1 MTKTQPAK
9 KSPPRG
15 LLSKSGARRRIDE
28 LRRLI
33 SRHNY
38 QYYVL
43 DSPRISDAEYDR
55 LFREL
60 QTLEQRFP
68 DLITPDSPTQ
78 RVGAPVSDAFAPVAH
93 RRPMLSL
100 ANAFDE
106 EELAAWARRVQAALG
121 TQRVEYVCELK
132 IDGAAVS
139 LTYERGR
146 FVRGATRGDGV
157 QGEDITANLRTI
169 KSLPLQLQVDPAP
182 TLLEVRGEA
191 YLSIA
196 AFDAVN
202 RERAATDE
210 ALFANPR
217 NAAAGSLRQLDP
229 AVTAARPLD
238 LFTYGVGAAEG
249 IEFRTH
255 HETLASLRSAGF
267 KVNPHTA
274 RCRSLD
280 EVIAYVR
287 TWIARRAELQYE
299 TDGVVVKV
307 DDLEQ
312 QAELGATS
320 QAPRWAIA
328 YKFPAEQ
335 ATTRVTDIRVYVGRT
350 GALTPVA
357 ELEPVRVSGVT
368 VTSATLHNEDEIR
381 RKDVRIGDWVVVQRA
396 GEVIPEVVR
405 VLTDRRAGG
414 EREFVM
420 PTTCPSCGSAVHR
433 PDGEAVARCTNL
445 ACPAQVLE
453 RLIHFCSRDAMNIDR
468 VGPKLLQQ
476 LLHRQLIADPA
487 DLYRLRK
494 EQVQALERMGDRSAQ
509 NVLDSIAQSRR
520 TTLARLLYALGIRH
534 VGAHVAEIA
543 AAHFGTLDRLLRA
556 SFEEARDVPG
566 IGPTIAESI
575 VQFFRQPE
583 NRRLISKLR
592 EAGVQPAPP
601 ARVAARGP
609 LAGKQLVFTGT
620 LSRFPR
626 SRAEALARER
636 GAAVTSDVS
645 KKTDFLVAGGEPGSK
660 LEKARRLGVRVLTEG
675 EFLKMAGAAR
685 NRTQQAER
693 SKQ

>member
-1 MTKTQPAK
+1 MAKAQPAK
-9 KSPPRG
+9 KAPRRG
-15 LLSKSGARRRIDE
+15 PLTKAQARRRIDE

-33 SRHNY
+33 SRYNV

-43 DSPRISDAEYDR
+43 DSPQIPDAEYDR

-60 QTLEQRFP
+60 QTLEQQFP

-93 RRPMLSL
+93 HRPMLSL
-100 ANAFDE
+100 ANAFNE
-106 EELAAWARRVQAALG
+106 EELTAWARRVQAALG
-121 TQRVEYVCELK
+121 TRRVEYVCELK

-146 FVRGATRGDGV
+146 FVRGATRGDGI

-169 KSLPLQLQVDPAP
+169 KNLPLRLQVDSPP
-182 TLLEVRGEA
+182 TLLEARGEA

-196 AFDAVN
+196 AFDAIN
-202 RERAATDE
+202 RERAAAGE
-210 ALFANPR
+210 PLFANPR

-238 LFTYGVGAAEG
+238 LFIYGVGAAEG
-249 IEFRTH
+249 IEFHTH
-255 HETLASLRSAGF
+255 HDTLVWLKSAGF

-274 RCRSLD
+274 LCRSLD
-280 EVIAYVR
+280 DVIAYVR
-287 TWIARRAELQYE
+287 TWVERRKELQYE

-307 DDLEQ
+307 NDLEQ
-312 QAELGATS
+312 QGELGATS

-368 VTSATLHNEDEIR
+368 VTSATLHNEDEVR

-405 VLTDRRAGG
+405 VLTDRRTGG

-420 PTTCPSCGSAVHR
+420 PKTCPSCGSAVHR

-476 LLHRQLIADPA
+476 LLHQKLIADPA

-494 EQVQALERMGDRSAQ
+494 EDVRALERMGDKSAQ

-534 VGAHVAEIA
+534 VGGHVAEILA
-543 AAHFGTLDRLLRA
+543 VRFGTLDRLLRA
-556 SFEEARDVPG
+556 SFEEVRDVPG
-566 IGPTIAESI
+566 VGPTIADSI

-583 NRRLISKLR
+583 NRRLIARLR
-592 EAGVQPAPP
+592 NAGVRPAPP
-601 ARVAARGP
+601 ARVASRGP
-609 LAGKQLVFTGT
+609 LAGKQFVFTGT
-620 LSRFPR
+620 LARFPR
-626 SRAEALARER
+626 SRVEALARER
-636 GAAVTSDVS
+636 GATVTNDVS
-645 KKTDFLVAGGEPGSK
+645 KKTDFLVAGAEPGSK

-675 EFLKMAGAAR
+675 EFVKMVGAAR
-685 NRTQQAER
+685 Q
-693 SKQ
+693 K